1 MERTAAQGARRTVR
15 EAENIAVSGSEPYL
29 LGIDVGTSGLK
40 CVLVDLNG
48 RVVAQALQ
56 EYAPDSPAPGA
67 AEQDPDTWLQ
77 AAGHA
82 VRRVLAG
89 AGIGQ
94 VGAARVVSHPT
105 ARGEV
110 VAIGFSGQMHSAV
123 FLDGQG
129 DVVRPAILWF
139 DTRAAGVVRELQERL
154 GSAQLGAWTGNPV
167 MTGVTLASLLWLRAN
182 EPQNWARVAHVL
194 LAKDYVRYRLTGEV
208 LTDYSDASA
217 TAMLDTG
224 RRTWSADLLQA
235 NGIPQHWLPALAGST
250 EVAGHLD
257 RTLAESWGLRPGL
270 PVVCGAGDQEAQAV
284 GNGIIRPG
292 LLSSTIGTGG
302 QLFTPIDSYRHD
314 PALRLHTF
322 CHAVP
327 GLWHWMAATLTAGM
341 ALRWLRDQL
350 FEGRYSY
357 DDLAAGAAGIPPGAE
372 GLLFLPYLAG
382 DRTPHL
388 DPLARGVFF
397 GLTLR
402 HTWRHLV
409 RAVMEGVVFS
419 LLDGLR
425 LMRDLGGSIHQAV
438 ASGGG
443 ARHPLWLQLQ
453 ADIFDVDIIR
463 VEGQEAAAVGAALL
477 AGTGAGLYPDVAT
490 ACARA
495 VRWSRDVVQPCPEDA
510 ARYREIGERYRSL
523 YPALA
528 GQFHAD
534 AGELL

>member
-1 MERTAAQGARRTVR
+1 
-15 EAENIAVSGSEPYL
+15 VSGSEAHL

-40 CVLVDLNG
+40 CVLIDLNG

-56 EYAPDSPAPGA
+56 EYTPNSPANGV

-77 AAGHA
+77 AAGQV

-89 AGIGQ
+89 AGIG
-94 VGAARVVSHPT
+94 
-105 ARGEV
+105 RGEV

-123 FLDGQG
+123 FLDGRG
-129 DVVRPAILWF
+129 DVVRPAILWL
-139 DTRAAGVVRELQERL
+139 DTRAAGVVRDLQQRF
-154 GSAQLGAWTGNPV
+154 GRAQLGAWTGNPV

-194 LAKDYVRYRLTGEV
+194 LAKDYVRYRLTGEI

-250 EVAGHLD
+250 DVAGYLD

-302 QLFTPIDSYRHD
+302 QLFAPIESYRHD

-327 GLWHWMAATLTAGM
+327 GLWHWMAATLTAGV

-357 DDLAAGAAGIPPGAE
+357 DDLASGAAGIPPGAE

-402 HTWRHLV
+402 HTWRHLA

-425 LMRDLGGSIHQAV
+425 LMRELGGSIDQAV

-453 ADIFDVDIIR
+453 ADIFDVNMIHA
-463 VEGQEAAAVGAALL
+463 EGQEAAAVGAALL
-477 AGTGAGLYPDVAT
+477 AGTGAGIYPDVAT
-490 ACARA
+490 ACTRA
-495 VRWSRDVVQPCPEDA
+495 VHWSKDVVQPHPVDA
-510 ARYREIGERYRSL
+510 ARYQEIGERYRAL

-528 GQFHAD
+528 GQFHAG
-534 AGELL
+534 AGELS

>member
-1 MERTAAQGARRTVR
+1 M
-15 EAENIAVSGSEPYL
+15 VS
-29 LGIDVGTSGLK
+29 
-40 CVLVDLNG
+40 
-48 RVVAQALQ
+48 
-56 EYAPDSPAPGA
+56 
-67 AEQDPDTWLQ
+67 
-77 AAGHA
+77 
-82 VRRVLAG
+82 
-89 AGIGQ
+89 
-94 VGAARVVSHPT
+94 
-105 ARGEV
+105 
-110 VAIGFSGQMHSAV
+110 
-123 FLDGQG
+123 
-129 DVVRPAILWF
+129 
-139 DTRAAGVVRELQERL
+139 ELQERF

-182 EPQNWARVAHVL
+182 EPQNWDRVAHVL
-194 LAKDYVRYRLTGEV
+194 LAKDYVRYRLTGEI

-224 RRTWSADLLQA
+224 RRAWSDDLLQA
-235 NGIPQHWLPALAGST
+235 NAIPPRWLPALAGSAD
-250 EVAGHLD
+250 VVGYLN
-257 RTLAESWGLRPGL
+257 RTLAETWGLRPGL

-284 GNGIIRPG
+284 GNAIIRPG

-341 ALRWLRDQL
+341 AFRWLRDQL

-357 DDLAAGAAGIPPGAE
+357 DELAAGAASVAPGAE

-388 DPLARGVFF
+388 DPQARGVFF

-402 HTWRHLV
+402 HTWRHLA

-425 LMRDLGGSIHQAV
+425 LMRDLGGAIQQAV

-453 ADIFDVDIIR
+453 ADIFGVDIIR
-463 VEGQEAAAVGAALL
+463 ADGQEAAALGAALL
-477 AGTGAGLYPDVAT
+477 AGVGAGVYPDVAT

-495 VRWSRDVVQPCPEDA
+495 VHWSRAVVQPSPENA
-510 ARYREIGERYRSL
+510 ARYREIGERYRAL
-523 YPALA
+523 YPTLA
-528 GQFHAD
+528 GQFHAQ
-534 AGELL
+534 AGEVL